1 MNEPEKA
8 APKQAGGR
16 FQRGRS
22 GNPAGRP
29 PGARNKATRAAEALL
44 DGEAAALTRKAIQ
57 LALDGDATAL
67 RLCMER
73 VIAPRRDRPLT
84 FALPKIESA
93 ADAANG
99 MSAIIVAVAAGEVS
113 PGEATEIAR
122 LIESFTKA
130 RELGEFEARLAALE
144 AERKQA

>member
-1 MNEPEKA
+1 MREIEKT

-29 PGARNKATRAAEALL
+29 PGARNKTTRAAEALL
-44 DGEAAALTRKAIQ
+44 DGEAAALTRKAIH
-57 LALDGDATAL
+57 LALDGDTTAL

-73 VIAPRRDRPLT
+73 ILSPRRDRPLT

-93 ADAANG
+93 ADAAQA
-99 MSAIIVAVAAGEVS
+99 MSAIIGATAAGEIT
-113 PGEATEIAR
+113 PGEAADVAR
-122 LIESFTKA
+122 LLEGFVKLVETT
-130 RELGEFEARLAALE
+130 ELEKRITALE
-144 AERKQA
+144 SERNA

>member
-1 MNEPEKA
+1 MSDEPRKNEGKTPR
-8 APKQAGGR
+8 GR
-16 FQRGRS
+16 PFQRG
-22 GNPAGRP
+22 NAGRP

-44 DGEAAALTRKAIQ
+44 DGEAAALTRKAIH
-57 LALDGDATAL
+57 LALEGDTTAL

-73 VIAPRRDRPLT
+73 ILSPRRDRPLT

-122 LIESFTKA
+122 LLEGFVKLVETT
-130 RELGEFEARLAALE
+130 ELEKRIAALE
-144 AERKQA
+144 AER